1 MKCVSAVAAVAF
13 VLFFSPLSL
22 AAEYE
27 DALTDIEDLKA
38 QDVSDDDD
46 FEAQKMEELQR
57 NRQQTLDKNRA
68 RLRQELQH
76 SAALD
81 KQADARNNL
90 DKVDPAL
97 AEFRRQNAKRTY
109 QERGRNELLT
119 SGDATVDAKIISE
132 WAREQRLRNDEESN
146 RRMQE
151 ELRKRYPAT
160 SAAQAINGWSEGED
174 ITDKRAEARKILRE
188 RSEQMRKNEE

>member
-1 MKCVSAVAAVAF
+1 MKIVNACVAVAF
-13 VLFFSPLSL
+13 TLVLSSPSYG
-22 AAEYE
+22 EGFE
-27 DALTDIEDLKA
+27 DGKGYMEDLRA
-38 QDVSDDDD
+38 ADSNDDEIADTRTI
-46 FEAQKMEELQR
+46 EELQR
-57 NRQQTLDKNRA
+57 SRQQALDKNRA
-68 RLRQELQH
+68 RLRQELQR
-76 SAALD
+76 SAASD
-81 KQADARNNL
+81 KQAKAKSDL
-90 DKVDPAL
+90 DKIDPKL

-119 SGDATVDAKIISE
+119 SGDASVDAKIISE

-174 ITDKRAEARKILRE
+174 IDDKRAEARKLLRE
-188 RSEQMRKNEE
+188 RSEQMRRNED

>member
-1 MKCVSAVAAVAF
+1 MKIVNACVAVAF
-13 VLFFSPLSL
+13 TLVLSAPSY
-22 AAEYE
+22 AEGFE
-27 DALTDIEDLKA
+27 DGKNYMEDLRA
-38 QDVSDDDD
+38 SDSNDEIADTRTI
-46 FEAQKMEELQR
+46 EELQR
-57 NRQQTLDKNRA
+57 SRQQELDKNRA
-68 RLRQELQH
+68 RLRQELQR
-76 SAALD
+76 SAASD
-81 KQADARNNL
+81 KQAKAKSDL
-90 DKVDPAL
+90 DKIDPKI

-119 SGDATVDAKIISE
+119 SGDASVDAKIISE

-174 ITDKRAEARKILRE
+174 IDDKRAEARKLLRE
-188 RSEQMRKNEE
+188 RSEQMRKNED